1 VSKSSDIHVLPRP
14 VEALPDYA
22 AASARNTLAT
32 RLSEAF
38 GLTERSARAIANAVV
53 DPSAVR
59 RGFGGDQSSPNA
71 ERIAVP
77 GGTLLGLRTTVWSRR
92 IMPDPRN
99 PRTLPSRRHP
109 FAVDPG
115 TGAEDSKF
123 RPVPEPRSP
132 EDASPN
138 AAELVVDIESRHHLN
153 WASQHVAGYVAYHND
168 WSDSI
173 RHQGVMEAVW
183 VVPTTYR
190 HADGSDAATAL
201 TTAEGSSRM
210 TAVHAILGERSAD
223 VPYEEAGSKF
233 RARIKR
239 LNEALT
245 LGPDQ
250 EDIVA
255 LRCERVPALVIV
267 GFEPYEKSSTTFPTA
282 LKSLVALRHVD
293 PPTPWGEGPENE
305 ALADEVLD
313 ELARRTL
320 ISKTEAAYY
329 AGSCTKAEA
338 KAAHLSDDP
347 AVRATAIVGL
357 LTNPDQRFRD
367 AVRVAVTS
375 QSTRKRINQRLLND
389 LATAL
394 ALRAIA
400 GEPAK
405 VDQARRYLRHA
416 FGKSVHGGNWEATT
430 RTTDQLVNDAMA
442 EVRASIAAGNVDE
455 PGKSSLELAVRAA
468 FPLIIDG
475 RLNADRGTSGNDQP
489 DRRTPGEVLD
499 AMRQS
504 PHGIYQLGQALRD
517 FAAGIPIRTVDEEGS
532 IRLLADGEGEMAL
545 NDILLRGEFPPPG
558 KSKARRP
565 GNTAIDRYENAVGE
579 FADAVSLL
587 QKAFESLGSVGA
599 DDGRPMVDAKGVDQR
614 AVSAWREILSNI
626 DEELVVWSRTHKRA
640 NGAASV
646 TALERRNTGAEVEAQ
661 DDDLTAGWDRDEE
674 EAAEAGA
681 ASS

>member
-1 VSKSSDIHVLPRP
+1 MNKPTDIHVLPRP

-22 AASARNTLAT
+22 AASARNTLAV
-32 RLSEAF
+32 RLTEAF
-38 GLTERSARAIANAVV
+38 GLKERAARAIANAVV

-59 RGFGGDQSSPNA
+59 KGIGDPASPNA

-92 IMPDPRN
+92 VMPDPRN

-132 EDASPN
+132 EDVAPTT
-138 AAELVVDIESRHHLN
+138 AELVVDVESRHHLN
-153 WASQHVAGYVAYHND
+153 WASQQVAGFVAYHND

-183 VVPTTYR
+183 LVATTYR
-190 HADGSDAATAL
+190 HSDGCDSATAL
-201 TTAEGSSRM
+201 VTAEGSSRM
-210 TAVHAILGERSAD
+210 TAVHAILEERSAD
-223 VPYEEAGSKF
+223 VPYEEAGPKF

-239 LNEALT
+239 LNEALA
-245 LGPDQ
+245 LGPGQD
-250 EDIVA
+250 EIVA

-267 GFEPYEKSSTTFPTA
+267 GFEPYANGSTGFPTA
-282 LKSLVALRHVD
+282 LRSLVALRHVD
-293 PPTPWGEGPENE
+293 PPQPWGDGPENE

-313 ELARRTL
+313 ELARRSL
-320 ISKTEAAYY
+320 ISATQAAYF

-338 KAAHLSDDP
+338 KEAHLSDDP
-347 AVRATAIVGL
+347 AERAAAIVGL
-357 LTNPDQRFRD
+357 LTNPDGRFRD

-394 ALRAIA
+394 ALRAVT
-400 GEPAK
+400 GDPAK

-416 FGKSVHGGNWEATT
+416 FGKSVHGGEWVATGRDTEA
-430 RTTDQLVNDAMA
+430 LVRDALA
-442 EVRASIAAGNVDE
+442 EMRASIAAGAVDE
-455 PGKSSLELAVRAA
+455 PGPSSLELAVRAA
-468 FPLIIDG
+468 FPLIVDG
-475 RLNADRGTSGNDQP
+475 RLNADRGTSNNDQP
-489 DRRTPGEVLD
+489 DRRTPGEVLE

-504 PHGIYQLGQALRD
+504 PQGIHQLGQALRD
-517 FAAGIPIRTVDEEGS
+517 FAAGTPIRAVDEQGAV
-532 IRLLADGEGEMAL
+532 RPLADGEGEMAV
-545 NDILLRGEFPPPG
+545 NDVLLRGEFPPPG

-565 GNTAIDRYENAVGE
+565 GDSPTDRYENAVGDL
-579 FADAVSLL
+579 ADAMAAVQRSF
-587 QKAFESLGSVGA
+587 KALGGVMG
-599 DDGRPMVDAKGVDQR
+599 DDGRPLVDLKGVDQR
-614 AVSAWREILSNI
+614 ACAAWRAMLSEI

-640 NGAASV
+640 NGAGAAARREPEAADV
-646 TALERRNTGAEVEAQ
+646 EDLDPTAA
-661 DDDLTAGWDRDEE
+661 WDRDED
-674 EAAEAGA
+674 EAA
-681 ASS
+681 

>member
-1 VSKSSDIHVLPRP
+1 MSKSTDVHVLPRP

-22 AASARNTLAT
+22 ASSARSTLAT
-32 RLSEAF
+32 RLSESF
-38 GLTERSARAIANAVV
+38 GLSERASRSIANAVV

-59 RGFGGDQSSPNA
+59 KSIGDPASPNA

-92 IMPDPRN
+92 VMPDPRN

-123 RPVPEPRSP
+123 RPVAEPRSP
-132 EDASPN
+132 DDVAPTT
-138 AAELVVDIESRHHLN
+138 AELVVDVESRHHLN
-153 WASQHVAGYVAYHND
+153 WASQQVASYVAYHND

-183 VVPTTYR
+183 LVPTTYR
-190 HADGSDAATAL
+190 HADGSDPATAL
-201 TTAEGSSRM
+201 VTAEGSSRM

-223 VPYEEAGSKF
+223 VPYDEAGPKF
-233 RARIKR
+233 RSRIKR
-239 LNEALT
+239 LNEALA

-250 EDIVA
+250 DDIVG

-267 GFEPYEKSSTTFPTA
+267 GFEPYANGSTGFPTA
-282 LKSLVALRHVD
+282 LRSLVALRHVD
-293 PPTPWGEGPENE
+293 PPQPWGDGPENE

-313 ELARRTL
+313 ELARRSL
-320 ISKTEAAYY
+320 ISSTQAAYF

-347 AVRATAIVGL
+347 AERAAAIVGL
-357 LTNPDQRFRD
+357 LTSPDSRFRD

-394 ALRAIA
+394 ALRAVA
-400 GEPAK
+400 GDPART
-405 VDQARRYLRHA
+405 DQARRYLRHA
-416 FGKSVHGGNWEATT
+416 FGKSVHGGDWVATGRDT
-430 RTTDQLVNDAMA
+430 ETLIRDALT
-442 EVRASIAAGNVDE
+442 EVRTSIAAGAVDE
-455 PGKSSLELAVRAA
+455 PGPSSLELAVRAA
-468 FPLIIDG
+468 FPLIVDG
-475 RLNADRGTSGNDQP
+475 RLNADRGTSNNDQP

-504 PHGIYQLGQALRD
+504 PQGIHQLGQALRD
-517 FAAGIPIRTVDEEGS
+517 YAAGTPIRAVDEDGVV
-532 IRLLADGEGEMAL
+532 RPLAEGEGEMAV
-545 NDILLRGEFPPPG
+545 NDVFLRGEFPPPG

-565 GNTAIDRYENAVGE
+565 GDSPTDRYENAVGDL
-579 FADAVSLL
+579 ADAMAAL
-587 QKAFESLGSVGA
+587 QRAFAALGGVMG
-599 DDGRPMVDAKGVDQR
+599 DDGRPLVDLKGVDQR
-614 AVSAWREILSNI
+614 DCSAWRTMLSEI

-640 NGAASV
+640 NGTSAGTRREPEPVSGEELDPVAA
-646 TALERRNTGAEVEAQ
+646 
-661 DDDLTAGWDRDEE
+661 WDRDEDE
-674 EAAEAGA
+674 VA
-681 ASS
+681 

>member
-1 VSKSSDIHVLPRP
+1 MNKSNDIQVLPRP
-14 VEALPDYA
+14 VEVLPEYA
-22 AASARNTLAT
+22 AAAARNNLAA
-32 RLSEAF
+32 RLTEAF
-38 GLTERSARAIANAVV
+38 KLSERSARAIANAVV

-59 RGFGGDQSSPNA
+59 RGLGGDQASPNA

-77 GGTLLGLRTTVWSRR
+77 GGTLLGLRTTVWSRK

-115 TGAEDSKF
+115 TGAENSKF

-132 EDASPN
+132 QDASPN
-138 AAELVVDIESRHHLN
+138 AAELVVDIESRDHLN
-153 WASQHVAGYVAYHND
+153 WASQHVAAYVAYHND

-183 VVPTTYR
+183 VVATTYR
-190 HADGSDAATAL
+190 HVDGSDPATAL

-210 TAVHAILGERSAD
+210 TAVHTILAERSAD

-239 LNEALT
+239 LNEALA
-245 LGPDQ
+245 LGPNQ

-267 GFEPYEKSSTTFPTA
+267 GFEPYEKSATAFPTA

-305 ALADEVLD
+305 SLADEVLD
-313 ELARRTL
+313 EFARRAL

-347 AVRATAIVGL
+347 AVRAAAIVGL
-357 LTNPDQRFRD
+357 FTNLDPRFRE

-394 ALRAIA
+394 ALRAVA
-400 GEPAK
+400 GEPTK

-416 FGKSVHGGNWEATT
+416 FGKSVHAGLWEATM
-430 RTTDQLVNDAMA
+430 RTTDQLVRDALA
-442 EVRASIAAGNVDE
+442 EVRDSIAAGTVDE

-468 FPLIIDG
+468 FPLIVDG

-499 AMRQS
+499 TMRQS
-504 PHGIYQLGQALRD
+504 PQGIYQLGQALHD
-517 FAAGIPIRTVDEEGS
+517 FVDGIPIRAVDEEGG
-532 IRLLADGEGEMAL
+532 IRLLADGEGVMAL
-545 NDILLRGEFPPPG
+545 NDVFLRGEFPPPG

-565 GNTAIDRYENAVGE
+565 GDTAIDRYENAVGE
-579 FADAVSLL
+579 FADAIARV
-587 QKAFESLGSVGA
+587 QQAFEALCGVGG
-599 DDGRPMVDAKGVDQR
+599 DDGRPMVDVKGVDQR

-626 DEELVVWSRTHKRA
+626 DEELVVWSRTHKRV
-640 NGAASV
+640 NGTASV
-646 TALERRNTGAEVEAQ
+646 MTTEKRDTAADVNDQ
-661 DDDLTAGWDRDEE
+661 DEDPSAGWDRDEE
-674 EAAEAGA
+674 EAA
-681 ASS
+681 

>member
-1 VSKSSDIHVLPRP
+1 MIKSNEIHVLPRP
-14 VEALPDYA
+14 VEALPEYA
-22 AASARNTLAT
+22 SSSARNTLAG
-32 RLSEAF
+32 RLVEAF

-59 RGFGGDQSSPNA
+59 RSLGGDQSSPNA

-92 IMPDPRN
+92 VMPDPRN

-132 EDASPN
+132 QDASPT

-153 WASQHVAGYVAYHND
+153 WASQHVAGYVSYHND

-190 HADGSDAATAL
+190 HTDGSDPATAL
-201 TTAEGSSRM
+201 TTAEGSSRI

-223 VPYEEAGSKF
+223 VPYEDAGPKF
-233 RARIKR
+233 RGRIKK
-239 LNEALT
+239 LNDALL
-245 LGPDQ
+245 LGPNQD
-250 EDIVA
+250 DIVA

-267 GFEPYEKSSTTFPTA
+267 GFEPYEKSATAFPTA

-313 ELARRTL
+313 ELARRSL
-320 ISKTEAAYY
+320 ISETEAAYY

-347 AVRATAIVGL
+347 AVRAAAIVGL
-357 LTNPDQRFRD
+357 LTNPDPRFRE
-367 AVRVAVTS
+367 AVRIAVTS

-394 ALRAIA
+394 ALRAVA
-400 GEPAK
+400 GEPTK
-405 VDQARRYLRHA
+405 VDQARRYMRHA
-416 FGKSVHGGNWEATT
+416 FGKSVHGGQWVATT
-430 RTTDQLVNDAMA
+430 RTTEQLVQDAMA
-442 EVRASIAAGNVDE
+442 EVRASIAAGTVDE

-468 FPLIIDG
+468 FPLVVDG

-504 PHGIYQLGQALRD
+504 PQGIHQLGQALRD
-517 FAAGIPIRTVDEEGS
+517 YAQGLPIRAVDEDGALRHLEG
-532 IRLLADGEGEMAL
+532 GEGEMAL
-545 NDILLRGEFPPPG
+545 NDVFLRGEFPPPG

-565 GNTAIDRYENAVGE
+565 GDTAIDRYDNAVGE
-579 FADAVSLL
+579 FADAVAKMN
-587 QKAFESLGSVGA
+587 QAFDALGRVEA
-599 DDGRPMVDAKGVDQR
+599 DDGRAMVDVKGVDQR
-614 AVSAWREILSNI
+614 ACSAWRGILSNI
-626 DEELVVWSRTHKRA
+626 DEELVVWSRTHKRV
-640 NGAASV
+640 NGTAAATV
-646 TALERRNTGAEVEAQ
+646 TERREAIAGVDVQ
-661 DDDLTAGWDRDEE
+661 DNDPTAGWESDED
-674 EAAEAGA
+674 EAA
-681 ASS
+681 